1 MGLTIHYQ
9 LTLSHAG
16 GGVDDLQA
24 RSAAEALRK
33 LALQFKRKGRLDAIG
48 KLGFAPED
56 RRYAVEWE
64 MRRVPGHASTFTGKE
79 IHPVAGH
86 LFQARVGRGC
96 EPLLLGLCRYER
108 GGWRLESFS
117 KTQYASLHGW
127 EHFCRCHTA
136 IIDLLA
142 GAREL
147 GFTVKISD
155 EGDYW
160 PRRSLKALRRNIDEM
175 NGVVAAAAGTLK
187 DWCEERG
194 EEPVQAPIFSHPQF
208 ERLEAEGAAHGH
220 GERLREALR

>member
-9 LTLSHAG
+9 LKLSGAG
-16 GGVDDLQA
+16 DGAEDIQA
-24 RSAAEALRK
+24 GSAAEALRK
-33 LALQFKRKGRLDAIG
+33 LALQFKRKGRFDRVG

-56 RRYAVEWE
+56 SRYAVEW
-64 MRRVPGHASTFTGKE
+64 RIRPVPGRPSAFTQEE
-79 IHPVAGH
+79 IRPLAGY
-86 LFQARVGRGC
+86 LFTISVGRGC

-127 EHFCRCHTA
+127 EHFCRCHTS

-147 GFTVKISD
+147 GFAVKISD
-155 EGDYW
+155 EGEYW

-175 NGVVAAAAGTLK
+175 NGVVAAAAGAMK

-194 EEPVQAPIFSHPQF
+194 EKPVQAPIFSHPQF
-208 ERLEAEGAAHGH
+208 ERLEAESAARGH
-220 GERLREALR
+220 AERLREALR